1 MSLSTDASG
10 DASHLESTLYEDW
23 KRHGKH
29 WEEYASE
36 MLGTA
41 FLLFCVVG
49 AVAYLFGSGS
59 PLPSI
64 IPSSALRL
72 LLVGLLLGGASGL
85 VALTPPGRLSGAHLN
100 PAMSLGFWVLGKM
113 HGRDVAGYI
122 AGQLLGGLL
131 GAFAGGLVFGRLAHE
146 VHTGALHPGFGVG
159 WAGTL
164 GGELAATFVL
174 SLAVFTFVSH
184 ERLAR
189 WTPLMATALVG
200 LLVCAD
206 GNFSGAGMNPAR
218 WFGPAT
224 VAAHWPFGWIYTIA
238 PVGGAVAA
246 AGLRRRLSASGSVPH
261 TGKLFHDPRYRS
273 LFLGDRLPSKPP
285 DTVRPS
291 PGGRKDRP

>member
-1 MSLSTDASG
+1 MSLSTDASQ
-10 DASHLESTLYEDW
+10 DASRLESTLYEDW

-49 AVAYLFGSGS
+49 AVASLFGASS
-59 PLPSI
+59 SVPHL
-64 IPSSALRL
+64 IPPAALRL

-85 VALTPPGRLSGAHLN
+85 VALSPPGKLSGAHLN
-100 PAMSLGFWVLGKM
+100 PAMSLGFWLLGKM

-131 GAFAGGLVFGRLAHE
+131 GAFVGGLVFGRLAQE
-146 VHTGALHPGFGVG
+146 VHTGALHPGPGVG
-159 WAGTL
+159 WAGAL

-218 WFGPAT
+218 WFGPAV
-224 VAAHWPFGWIYTIA
+224 VAALWPFGWIYAFA
-238 PVGGAVAA
+238 PVGGALAA
-246 AGLRRRLSASGSVPH
+246 AGLRRSFSAFGSVPH

-273 LFLGDRLPSKPP
+273 LFLGDRLPSKLP

-291 PGGRKDRP
+291 PGNRKNRP